1 MGSKT
6 RPPPIKT
13 RVAIAASDDGEV
25 RGATRALL
33 WPISALLHSLHAL
46 LTTLLLSVIALGP
59 MPKHIGFVM
68 DGNRRYARS
77 HGQRIARGHEKGSE
91 SLKRTLRICLRLHI
105 PIVSVYAFA
114 IDNFRRSPEEVDTLM
129 RLATESLAEICR
141 EGGFLQQHGIRLRCI
156 GRMELLKPDMQK
168 ALQEMEAATAGN
180 TNGVLNVCGPYS
192 SRDEI
197 TTAVR
202 ATLASD
208 ASGSI
213 TPAALFARLQSVS
226 AAEDVAAGGGA
237 LDILV
242 RTSDTKRL
250 SDFMLWQAGRSTQV
264 HFVRTYWPD
273 FGLSDLLPILL
284 GWQQRVWLR
293 GLRAEGSGGE

>member
-1 MGSKT
+1 MGKKSK
-6 RPPPIKT
+6 PPPIKT
-13 RVAIAASDDGEV
+13 ELVAPAPDSGEV
-25 RGATRALL
+25 RDATRALL
-33 WPISALLHSLHAL
+33 WPISAVLHSLHAL

-59 MPKHIGFVM
+59 MPTHIGFVM

-91 SLKRTLRICLRLHI
+91 SLKRTLRICLRLRI
-105 PIVSVYAFA
+105 PVVSVYAFA
-114 IDNFRRSPEEVDTLM
+114 IDNFRRSPEEVDALM

-141 EGGFLQQHGIRLRCI
+141 EDGFLQQHGIRLRCI

-168 ALQEMEAATAGN
+168 ALQAMEAATASN
-180 TNGVLNVCGPYS
+180 RNGVLNVCGPYA

-202 ATLASD
+202 DTLSSD
-208 ASGSI
+208 NPKAV
-213 TPAALFARLQSVS
+213 TPATLFARLQSVA
-226 AAEDVAAGGGA
+226 AAEDIAAGAGA

-250 SDFMLWQAGRSTQV
+250 SDFMLWQADRGTQV
-264 HFVRTYWPD
+264 HFVKTYWPD
-273 FGLSDLLPILL
+273 FGLTDLLPILL
-284 GWQQRVWLR
+284 GWQQRAWLR
-293 GLRAEGSGGE
+293 GMQGV